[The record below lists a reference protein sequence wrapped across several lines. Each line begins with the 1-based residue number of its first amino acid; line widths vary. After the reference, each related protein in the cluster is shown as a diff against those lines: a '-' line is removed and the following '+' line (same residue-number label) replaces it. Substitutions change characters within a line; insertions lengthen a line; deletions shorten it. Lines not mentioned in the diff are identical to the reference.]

1 VYRIG
6 YLTVPSRESAQGVA
20 NAFRL
25 GLRDLG
31 WIEGQNVVVDYRFAD
46 SSLDRLPDLAAELLR
61 LRADVIV
68 AGANAAVLAA
78 KNATRTVPIVM
89 FLVID
94 PVGSGLVTSLARPG
108 GNITGLTTTA
118 GPEIYGKQLQL
129 LRDAFPR
136 VSRVAILVNPAGLAY
151 ASVLRES
158 EIATRALGLRRQV
171 MEIRD
176 PGEFDNVFVALTT
189 AHAEAIFVPADSMFY
204 QHRAGLAHLAAK
216 TGLPRCGG

>member
-1 VYRIG
+1 RSHRFG
-6 YLTVPSRESAQGVA
+6 YLTVPSRESARGVA
-20 NAFRL
+20 NAFQL

-46 SSLDRLPDLAAELLR
+46 SSLDRLADLAADLRR

-108 GNITGLTTTA
+108 GHITGLTTTA
-118 GPEIYGKQLQL
+118 GPEIYGKQ
-129 LRDAFPR
+129 
-136 VSRVAILVNPAGLAY
+136 
-151 ASVLRES
+151 
-158 EIATRALGLRRQV
+158 
-171 MEIRD
+171 
-176 PGEFDNVFVALTT
+176 
-189 AHAEAIFVPADSMFY
+189 
-204 QHRAGLAHLAAK
+204 
-216 TGLPRCGG
+216 